1 MMEKRAIKTRA
12 GIATIVGGPNVGK
25 STLINRV
32 IGSKISIVSPK
43 VQTTRSRIRGIY
55 VSGLTQLVMSDT
67 PGIFRGA
74 NRRLDRAMI
83 DVAWHSVKD
92 VDAVV
97 FLVDAGRG
105 LDANAVS
112 IIDELSKLGSQVVVG
127 INKVDSV
134 HPENLL
140 PLTESIRTTISTND
154 IFMISALKGDGVK
167 DLVAHILEL
176 LPEGPWLYPE
186 DQLSDVTDMFMAS
199 EITREK
205 LFLQLHQE
213 LPYAVAVETTSWSEL
228 KDKSLRIEQVVY
240 VTRNTH
246 KPIVLGKNG
255 SRIKSVGES
264 ARRDLQ
270 NLFSRKIHLFLHVK
284 VRDSW
289 SEDIEH
295 FRTLGLKFDV

>member
-1 MMEKRAIKTRA
+1 MEKTSISTRA
-12 GIATIVGGPNVGK
+12 GIASIVGGPNVGK
-25 STLINRV
+25 STLINRI

-55 VSGLTQLVMSDT
+55 IAGSTQLVVSDT
-67 PGIFRGA
+67 PGIFAGA
-74 NRRLDRAMI
+74 NSRLDRAMI
-83 DVAWHSVKD
+83 DAAWHSVKD

-97 FLVDAGRG
+97 FLVDAVRG
-105 LDANAVS
+105 IDGNAS
-112 IIDELSKLGSQVVVG
+112 RIIDELTKLGQRILVG
-127 INKVDSV
+127 INKIDRVQPQS
-134 HPENLL
+134 LL
-140 PLTESIRTTISTND
+140 PLTEAVRDAVSTDD
-154 IFMISALKGDGVK
+154 IFMISALNGDGVGE
-167 DLVAHILEL
+167 LVNEIIGL

-186 DQLSDVTDMFMAS
+186 DQLSDVSDIFMAS

-213 LPYAVAVETTSWSEL
+213 LPYAVAVETTSWREL
-228 KDKSLRIEQVVY
+228 KDHSLRIEQIVY

-255 SRIKSVGES
+255 ARIKSVGES
-264 ARRDLQ
+264 ARRELQ

-284 VRDSW
+284 VRESW

-295 FRTLGLKFDV
+295 FRALGLKFNV